1 MNQFYKKNLSN
12 SAKKIKEDDVFAWA
26 SMLTLFLLLSIF
38 PIIILVTDLIT
49 RLSLNDPNI
58 TSYLIDMLPGPVFDT
73 IKAISD
79 DIKFNQS
86 SSVIPTAI
94 ILALWS
100 ASRGGVLAIIHA
112 LNKAYEVKETR
123 SYIRLRALALLYTLS
138 FLVLIFITLLLV
150 VFGNNIYNF
159 IDANVDLPNFLDP
172 LFSFLRFGVTLTFSM
187 IFFLFLYNLPP
198 TIKIGIKKSLTR
210 SNIIQSRLNW
220 CFKYLFPI
228 R

>member
-198 TIKIGIKKSLTR
+198 TIKIGIKKKSY
-210 SNIIQSRLNW
+210 QEQ
-220 CFKYLFPI
+220 YYPV
-228 R
+228 